1 MNGREILKQALLLLG
16 YTNSY
21 GEVDAQG
28 DAELFKRGTAVVQQ
42 IFDDLQRAEHPLQFI
57 QKPVTMDSPIEGL
70 SMEAVRDIMPYG
82 VAMLMAQ
89 SEGDGDNQALFAD
102 LYNRKRSSAR
112 KNASTRKNVLPG
124 GGL

>member
-1 MNGREILKQALLLLG
+1 
-16 YTNSY
+16 
-21 GEVDAQG
+21 
-28 DAELFKRGTAVVQQ
+28 VVQQ